1 MYMYV
6 WSESYVDLFY
16 VCLCMMIMYIFPV
29 LTPLFLSLMDGWDLL
44 REQSRDGD
52 QTLHDQSRS
61 TRARMEQLFVV

>member
-1 MYMYV
+1 MHDDYV
-6 WSESYVDLFY
+6 Y
-16 VCLCMMIMYIFPV
+16 FPV

-61 TRARMEQLFVV
+61 TRARMEQHFGGLVIVFRIKTYCSD